1 MYSIIDHS
9 VITPTLKGT
18 SIHFGWFSLYYKF
31 LGFESA
37 TVDWLEKN
45 ERDVTHAV
53 TSNKGQRD
61 RVARA
66 LDSSPGGP
74 EFECRSHHYLI
85 LGHSNTSF
93 K

>member
-9 VITPTLKGT
+9 VITPTLKRT
-18 SIHFGWFSLYYKF
+18 SIHLRWLFYYKF
-31 LGFESA
+31 LGCESA
-37 TVDWLEKN
+37 SVDWLEKN

-53 TSNKGQRD
+53 MSNQGQRG

-74 EFECRSHHYLI
+74 EFECHSHHYLI